1 MIDCCSSWL
10 KVWILTSTLGLPGD
24 CLYIYI
30 YIYMK
35 LFMVDGV
42 SCISALTTA
51 LWDFGDGLSSS
62 FLLALK
68 LGRCCKV
75 FILIANKFQVLFSL
89 SVKPNRGFRDHF
101 SFQ

>member
-1 MIDCCSSWL
+1 MLFKLAEGMDFNKYTGITWRL
-10 KVWILTSTLGLPGD
+10 F
-24 CLYIYI
+24 IYLF
-30 YIYMK
+30 IYMK

-101 SFQ
+101 AFQ